1 MNLRSEPSL
10 RRLTTSLCALFLLL
24 GSCATDSPKVDLL
37 PLPSIDLS
45 TLETGV
51 REQIESRQGNL
62 ETMIGGEVEGPP
74 LAAAFGELGR
84 TFHAYSLFESAEVC
98 YRNAAAL
105 APEDSTWPYLQGH
118 VALASNRPEEAL
130 EGFSRVLEIDPS
142 HVPARIR
149 GAEAL
154 GALGR
159 EDEAR
164 QFLQAA
170 LAQDP
175 SSAFAHYRLGQLDL
189 AQNQPTE
196 GVHHLKEAL
205 RLQPEATVIY
215 STLATAYQAL
225 GDKEAAQEAL
235 ELRGT
240 TLVALSDPLMA
251 QVQELAVGVRANM
264 EKGSRAF
271 AARRFQEAET
281 LFRLAVEEDPEN
293 ATAHLNLGAA
303 LVQLG
308 RKEEAE
314 EKIQEALR
322 LDPENARGHFN
333 LGTLFL
339 SEGRDDAGIAELQ
352 NALELNPEYSSARF
366 NLANLYL
373 KKGRYQEAEASFH
386 QLVQDQPGNAPS
398 RLGEAIAMALLNRQ
412 QEAVER
418 LEAGLQAVPGEAS
431 LTNALARLLATSG
444 SETVRDGSRAVE
456 LVQELIAAQSNL
468 EHIETLAMALAET
481 GDFATAQ
488 EWQERAIQAVRQSS
502 RRDLLA
508 GLEANLA
515 LYRQGKP
522 CRTPWRPEVFGAAGS

>member
-10 RRLTTSLCALFLLL
+10 RRLASSLCALALCL
-24 GSCATDSPKVDLL
+24 GGCGPDSPEVNLL
-37 PLPSIDLS
+37 PLPATDLS
-45 TLETGV
+45 ALEAGV
-51 REQIESRQGNL
+51 REQIKSRQASL
-62 ETMIGGEVEGPP
+62 ETMMAGEVEGAP

-84 TFHAYSLFESAEVC
+84 TYHAYSLLESAQTC
-98 YRNAAAL
+98 YRNAEAL
-105 APEDSTWPYLQGH
+105 APTDPAWPYLRGH
-118 VALASNRPEEAL
+118 TALAGNQPEEAL
-130 EGFSRVLEIDPS
+130 EGFSRVLEVDPS

-159 EDEAR
+159 DDEAR

-189 AQNQPTE
+189 AQNQPLE

-205 RLQPEATVIY
+205 RLQPNATVIY
-215 STLATAYQAL
+215 ATLATAYQAL
-225 GDKEAAQEAL
+225 GDKEAAQESLA
-235 ELRGT
+235 LRGT
-240 TLVALSDPLMA
+240 NLVALSDPLMA

-281 LFRLAVEEDPEN
+281 LFRLAAEEDPEN
-293 ATAHLNLGAA
+293 ATAHLNLGSA

-308 RKEEAE
+308 QKKEAE
-314 EKIQEALR
+314 EEILEALR

-333 LGTLFL
+333 LGTLYL
-339 SEGRDDAGIAELQ
+339 GQGRDDAGVDALQ
-352 NALELNPEYSSARF
+352 KALELNPEYSSARL

-373 KKGRYQEAEASFH
+373 KKGRYQEAEASFR
-386 QLVQDQPGNAPS
+386 QLVQDQPGSAAP
-398 RLGEAIAMALLNRQ
+398 RLGEAIAMTLQSRTK
-412 QEAVER
+412 EAVES
-418 LEAGLQAVPGEAS
+418 LEAGLQAVPGDAS
-431 LTNALARLLATSG
+431 LTNALARLLATS
-444 SETVRDGSRAVE
+444 SLDSLRDGSRALE
-456 LVQELIAAQSNL
+456 LVQELIRAQSNL

-481 GDFATAQ
+481 GDFAAAQ

-515 LYRQGKP
+515 LYRQSKP
-522 CRTPWRPEVFGAAGS
+522 CRTPWRPEVFGAAGN